1 MSSRWDFTLLNANWA
16 AKAAVAGADHQ
27 PLTVC
32 PRAETVADKIT
43 GSRLGK
49 HVLPRNALQTE
60 ACEPARLRP
69 WLLFDPVIALAQEA
83 PLVRYFLARSEI
95 TLPTDAHQGP

>member
-1 MSSRWDFTLLNANWA
+1 MPLQPHPVRWWLGEFCRQTFYVLALGLTLLNANWA

-32 PRAETVADKIT
+32 PRAKTIADKIT
-43 GSRLGK
+43 RSRLGK

-60 ACEPARLRP
+60 ACELARL
-69 WLLFDPVIALAQEA
+69 W
-83 PLVRYFLARSEI
+83 
-95 TLPTDAHQGP
+95 